1 MEIKTKKHF
10 SGKAIFI
17 PVGITVFIISFLN
30 LFVGINMSTTYERF
44 DWSIHLTEKY
54 KDVSQQFIEG
64 SDILTSELRQYVSTG
79 SQDHLDAYFT
89 EARVTKNRDKA
100 IEAIRQ
106 YEIDYKKD
114 NPYLDQAMYYS
125 NALMKVEYHAMKLA
139 SEVYHSDLTNYE
151 EVSSY
156 QLNDVE
162 IAMTNDEKLASAA
175 SLVNNETYYWYKDT
189 ILSKSKLAVDVILE
203 ETEIVHLQL
212 ASKMRM
218 LLTVMIISTAIFVVL
233 LAFSSIVIS
242 SYVLYPLVQAKK
254 RIQKDELMVARH
266 GILEYVTLA
275 NAYNELISKRDSL
288 ESELKILANTDPLTG
303 LPNRNSIMEIKK
315 SRNSIVYHHVAMLSL
330 DLNQLKETN
339 DSKGHKYGDELLCAA
354 ADCILDFFGND
365 ARNNCCRIG
374 GDEFTAFLI
383 QVTEDDVKKKIKAFK
398 EAQPRYGVSIAV
410 GYSYRE
416 AVRVDKLDEMYEEAD
431 RDMYDDKTKYYESRG
446 LIHHSLKKDD
456 NIN

>member
-1 MEIKTKKHF
+1 METKAKKHL
-10 SGKAIFI
+10 SGKAILI
-17 PVGITVFIISFLN
+17 PVGIAIFIISFLN

-44 DWSIHLTEKY
+44 DKSTNLTEKY
-54 KDVSQQFIEG
+54 KSVSQKFIEG

-79 SQDHLDAYFT
+79 SQDHLDAFFV

-156 QLNDVE
+156 QLTDTE
-162 IAMTNDEKLASAA
+162 IAMNSEEKLASAA
-175 SLVNNETYYWYKDT
+175 ALVNNETYYWYKDT
-189 ILSKSKLAVDVILE
+189 ILSKSKLAIDVILE
-203 ETEIVHLQL
+203 ETEIVHQNL
-212 ASKMRM
+212 AQKMRM
-218 LLTVMIISTAIFVVL
+218 LLTIMIITTALFVVL
-233 LAFSSIVIS
+233 LAFSTVVIS
-242 SYVLYPLVQAKK
+242 SYILYPLVQAKK
-254 RIQKDELMVARH
+254 KIQKDELMVARH
-266 GILEYVTLA
+266 GTLEYVTLA

-303 LPNRNSIMEIKK
+303 LPNRNAILEIKK
-315 SRNSIVYHHVAMLSL
+315 NRTNIVYHHVAMLSL

-339 DSKGHKYGDELLCAA
+339 DSKGHKYGDELLCTA

-383 QVTEDDVKKKIKAFK
+383 NVNEEDVQRKIKAFK
-398 EAQPRYGVSIAV
+398 EALPRYGVSIAV

-416 AVRVDKLDEMYEEAD
+416 AVRVDKLDDMYEEAD
-431 RDMYDDKTKYYESRG
+431 RDMYEDKTSYYESLG
-446 LIHHSLKKDD
+446 LMHHSLKK
-456 NIN
+456 NNNLN